1 MLVRGEMTV
10 VEAARKGGNAT
21 LKKMGVEFYRENGRK
36 SARTIKKRYGN
47 AFYGHMARC
56 RGAIARK
63 IIQKAIAEKGEIE
76 KYHA

>member
-1 MLVRGEMTV
+1 MLARGEMTIA
-10 VEAARKGGNAT
+10 EAARKGGNAT
-21 LKKMGVEFYRENGRK
+21 KAKMGIEFYRENGRK

-63 IIQKAIAEKGEIE
+63 IIQKAIAKKGNTGEH
-76 KYHA
+76 YA